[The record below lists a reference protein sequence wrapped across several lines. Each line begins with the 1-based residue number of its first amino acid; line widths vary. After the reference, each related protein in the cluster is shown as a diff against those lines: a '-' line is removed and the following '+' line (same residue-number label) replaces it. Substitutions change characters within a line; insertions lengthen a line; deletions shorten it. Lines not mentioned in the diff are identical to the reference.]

1 MSLPVQRLAGVQ
13 ISLSLNVWKCSLAN
27 YIVNHLVVN
36 NNIIYYVS
44 IGGVC
49 GWRLIEAGST
59 SLSWTLGLGE
69 AAFLVCID
77 KSVGTGNTNPTI
89 LFSLPKK
96 NWVCPNTWYRKM
108 QYAKKY
114 QDVVKHAVAFCSMQ
128 ASGMSKLYAYCVQ
141 QYLLCKG
148 SCSTY

>member
-36 NNIIYYVS
+36 NNITYYVS

-96 NWVCPNTWYRKM
+96 KLSMSQYMVSKNAVCQKVPGCCKTCSRIL
-108 QYAKKY
+108 QYASQRY
-114 QDVVKHAVAFCSMQ
+114 
-128 ASGMSKLYAYCVQ
+128 VQ
-141 QYLLCKG
+141 TVRILCA
-148 SCSTY
+148 TVRTL